1 MSLRQ
6 QLDASIALR
15 IVAVLTVLAVI
26 LLTVVPLGVR
36 LFRLY
41 RFAEQRERGVVLIE
55 DLRVQCPREYDY
67 ESWDNSVSWL
77 RTAYLSVFPSID
89 NPTSHSLNRYVDE
102 MERELTHPIPSKTIE
117 RLWTRLGSTG
127 TFGSDYISKFDT
139 EFRRSL
145 SYEAGTADPV
155 QNQQSPS
162 ESTGKDAP

>member
-6 QLDASIALR
+6 QLDATIALR

-26 LLTVVPLGVR
+26 LFTVVPLGIR

-55 DLRVQCPREYDY
+55 DLRVQRPREYDY

-77 RTAYLSVFPSID
+77 RTAYLNIFSSID
-89 NPTSHSLNRYVDE
+89 NPTSHRLNRYVDE
-102 MERELTHPIPSKTIE
+102 MERELTHPTRSKTIE

-127 TFGSDYISKFDT
+127 TFGRDYISKFDT

-145 SYEAGTADPV
+145 STEAGTADPV
-155 QNQQSPS
+155 QKYQSPS
-162 ESTGKDAP
+162 ESTGEDGP